1 MPRRAVTRM
10 LQIRS
15 LRMTEITSRLV
26 EISPYC
32 KVDIINADAFIDEVT
47 SWVYGIVH
55 ALNDYLSWE
64 IDISGKQDV
73 TVETTIELWRNRN
86 RLKEEYAGT
95 YIFTTTLHNLIG
107 FLKQKGIE
115 VSPRDVALRLKKVFQ
130 EIDESKTNNQK

>member
-1 MPRRAVTRM
+1 MSRRAVTRK

-15 LRMTEITSRLV
+15 LKKTEITSRLV

-32 KVDIINADAFIDEVT
+32 KVDIINSEVFIDEVT
-47 SWVYGIVH
+47 SWVYGIVN

-64 IDISGKQDV
+64 IDINGKQEV

-115 VSPRDVALRLKKVFQ
+115 ISPRDVALRLKKVFQ
-130 EIDESKTNNQK
+130 EKDNSKANNRN